1 MEHAVSTYTA
11 KQLRMEYA
19 NVYDKMGPAEMLQ
32 KYPQMGL
39 LFRGSF
45 IRGRSQSL
53 SVVNI
58 TSAGGR
64 RVLSVAKR
72 AILEVDLYSSIL
84 TGQVRN
90 DLVVQSWR
98 NGAGEKLAANC
109 TSNWTVTNVDVIKLP
124 LGQNAFLSFNTSQDH
139 SKWAVAVDK
148 PVFCIASLNRMESQL
163 RRGGEAM
170 CMQDTLINKLLKKSA
185 IVLTGC
191 PVR

>member
-72 AILEVDLYSSIL
+72 AILEVGKSLSSVRYQSEGAQSHL
-84 TGQVRN
+84 T
-90 DLVVQSWR
+90 
-98 NGAGEKLAANC
+98 
-109 TSNWTVTNVDVIKLP
+109 
-124 LGQNAFLSFNTSQDH
+124 
-139 SKWAVAVDK
+139 
-148 PVFCIASLNRMESQL
+148 
-163 RRGGEAM
+163 
-170 CMQDTLINKLLKKSA
+170 
-185 IVLTGC
+185 
-191 PVR
+191 